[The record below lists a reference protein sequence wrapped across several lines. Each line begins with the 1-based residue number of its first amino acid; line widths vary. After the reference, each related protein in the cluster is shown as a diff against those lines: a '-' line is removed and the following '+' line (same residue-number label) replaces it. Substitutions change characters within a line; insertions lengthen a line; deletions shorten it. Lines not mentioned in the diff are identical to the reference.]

1 MEKKVG
7 TPFQQKWIT
16 KLLGFDFSVE
26 YRSGKGNKAAD
37 ALFKLPDQGNNSKP
51 EGTMTSYGEAKAI
64 SMVTVNW
71 WEGLHQVYNQDPQL
85 QQLLN
90 HYDQGDLDPLKY
102 QVRGGVFILQREATL
117 GDLKDAAGA
126 SHATIP

>member
-1 MEKKVG
+1 MEHLFNK
-7 TPFQQKWIT
+7 KWIT

-26 YRSGKGNKAAD
+26 YRSGKGNKATD
-37 ALFKLPDQGNNSKP
+37 ALSKLPDQGNSLEP

-90 HYDQGDLDPLKY
+90 HYD
-102 QVRGGVFILQREATL
+102 
-117 GDLKDAAGA
+117 
-126 SHATIP
+126 

>member
-1 MEKKVG
+1 
-7 TPFQQKWIT
+7 
-16 KLLGFDFSVE
+16 
-26 YRSGKGNKAAD
+26 
-37 ALFKLPDQGNNSKP
+37 
-51 EGTMTSYGEAKAI
+51 
-64 SMVTVNW
+64 MVTVNW

>member
-1 MEKKVG
+1 MLAVQIWRHYLLAHKFKVRTDQQALKHLLEQKVG

-37 ALFKLPDQGNNSKP
+37 ALSRLPDQGNNS
-51 EGTMTSYGEAKAI
+51 ELEVIMINHGEAKAI
-64 SMVTVNW
+64 CMVTVNW
-71 WEGLHQVYNQDPQL
+71 WEELHRVYHQDPQL

-90 HYDQGDLDPLKY
+90 RYHQGVLTPSS
-102 QVRGGVFILQREATL
+102 T
-117 GDLKDAAGA
+117 
-126 SHATIP
+126 S